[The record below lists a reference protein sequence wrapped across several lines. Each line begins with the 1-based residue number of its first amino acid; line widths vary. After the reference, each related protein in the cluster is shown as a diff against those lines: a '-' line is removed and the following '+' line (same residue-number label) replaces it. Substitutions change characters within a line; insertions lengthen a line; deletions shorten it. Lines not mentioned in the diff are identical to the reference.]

1 MPDAPSSDKSL
12 RSRRQQSSL
21 QHLPSLSPHS
31 MAFLLLKL
39 ATIGIVMASA
49 TTALT
54 LPSVRDN
61 SGERSSGKFKSLVS
75 HACLLLFEMR

>member
-1 MPDAPSSDKSL
+1 
-12 RSRRQQSSL
+12 
-21 QHLPSLSPHS
+21 

-39 ATIGIVMASA
+39 ATIGIVMAPT

-75 HACLLLFEMR
+75 HACLLLFEKR